1 MSWSEEKQGE
11 TILFCKRLANE
22 FHVIACTFP
31 NKDSY
36 RRQQAIPRTVADEL
50 ANHTVTQIAYLSP
63 STLPTLS
70 ADTASPTD
78 IPERADSRP
87 APTDRTTL
95 VRHYRDS
102 GTFAF
107 SSIFTR
113 RLLSAIRVHLRLGFL
128 PQLNTSN

>member
-1 MSWSEEKQGE
+1 MKQGE
-11 TILFCKRLANE
+11 TILFCKWLANE
-22 FHVIACTFP
+22 FHVIACTFLH
-31 NKDSY
+31 NDSY
-36 RRQQAIPRTVADEL
+36 RCQRALPPTVAYEL
-50 ANHTVTQIAYLSP
+50 ANHTVAQIAYLSP

-107 SSIFTR
+107 SSIFTS